1 MLKLLNF
8 NIIIEQASGRYNAL
22 SETKQKELKES
33 LSNGKALLK
42 SSYQLDAYLYH
53 YGDMHRKKL
62 LRAYSHIPES
72 IFHQPFSIID
82 WGCGQGIASMV
93 LDEFL
98 VKQKFG
104 TGMITD
110 VTLIEPSKLCL
121 RRAIGYI
128 EWTFPNTLLTTINK
142 KEENVG
148 SADICIQGNTVL
160 HILSNVVDMPEF
172 SGVGIRR
179 FLSSAKALR
188 HILVMAS
195 PFYPEEGRGKRMDDF
210 CESLNGF
217 HPIYSFQKHIDEWN
231 EDFSCQI
238 RILDNF

>member
-8 NIIIEQASGRYNAL
+8 DIIIGQASDRYNAL
-22 SETKQKELKES
+22 PETKQNELKES

-42 SSYQLDAYLYH
+42 SSYQLDAYLHH

-62 LRAYSHIPES
+62 LKAYSHIPES
-72 IFHQPFSIID
+72 IFNSHSRLSI
-82 WGCGQGIASMV
+82 GVAGKVIASMV
-93 LDEFL
+93 LDEFS
-98 VKQKFG
+98 VKQKFD

-121 RRAIGYI
+121 RRAIRYI
-128 EWTFPNTLLTTINK
+128 EWTLPNALLTTINK

-148 SADICIQGNTVL
+148 SADICIQENTVL
-160 HILSNVVDMPEF
+160 HILSNVVDIPEF

-210 CESLNGF
+210 CDSLNGF
-217 HPIYSFQKHIDEWN
+217 HPIYSFQKHIDEWK

>member
-1 MLKLLNF
+1 
-8 NIIIEQASGRYNAL
+8 
-22 SETKQKELKES
+22 
-33 LSNGKALLK
+33 
-42 SSYQLDAYLYH
+42 
-53 YGDMHRKKL
+53 
-62 LRAYSHIPES
+62 
-72 IFHQPFSIID
+72 
-82 WGCGQGIASMV
+82 
-93 LDEFL
+93 
-98 VKQKFG
+98 
-104 TGMITD
+104 MITD
-110 VTLIEPSKLCL
+110 VALIEPSKLCL

-128 EWTFPNTLLTTINK
+128 EWTLPNALLTTINK
-142 KEENVG
+142 KEENIG
-148 SADICIQGNTVL
+148 SADLCIQENTVL

-210 CESLNGF
+210 CDSLNGF
-217 HPIYSFQKHIDEWN
+217 HPIYSFQKHTDEWK